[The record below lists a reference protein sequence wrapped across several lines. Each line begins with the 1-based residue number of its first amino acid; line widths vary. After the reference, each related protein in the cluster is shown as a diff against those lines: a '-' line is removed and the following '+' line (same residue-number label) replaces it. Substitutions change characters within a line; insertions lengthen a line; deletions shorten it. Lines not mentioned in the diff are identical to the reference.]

1 MRTHSRVTS
10 WALLSPWMI
19 AFALFGLYPFAFSLL
34 VSFTDYSPL
43 RGSEWN
49 WVGLRHYLRALADPD
64 LWNALRNTGIFV
76 VGTIPFTTAAALGL
90 ALAVQPAF
98 RGRTL
103 FRVGFF
109 LPSVVSVVVLSL
121 VFKGLYASNGSLN
134 AALSA
139 LGLPTPAWLQD
150 PNTALAAI
158 MAMDVWAACGYYML
172 IFLAGLEAI
181 PEELHDAAKLDGA
194 SAWTR
199 FTHITLPLLR
209 PTMLFVV
216 VVNTIRSLQ
225 IFAEIFVMTRGGP
238 LGSTTTVVFHLYEQA
253 FGRFELGYAS
263 AIAWLLFL
271 LSMGLAWL
279 QMRALASREEPAR

>member
-1 MRTHSRVTS
+1 MRTHSRATS
-10 WALLSPWMI
+10 WGLLSPWVI
-19 AFALFGLYPFAFSLL
+19 AFGLFGVFPFGFSLL
-34 VSFTDYSPL
+34 ASFTDYSPL
-43 RGSEWN
+43 RGSEWS
-49 WVGLRHYLRALADPD
+49 WVGLEHYGRALADRE
-64 LWNALRNTGIFV
+64 LWGALRNTAFFV

-121 VFKGLYASNGSLN
+121 VFKGLYATNGSLN
-134 AALSA
+134 AALA
-139 LGLPTPAWLQD
+139 AFGLPTPAWLQD
-150 PNTALAAI
+150 PATALLAI

-172 IFLAGLEAI
+172 IFLAGLESI

-209 PTMLFVV
+209 PTLLFVI

-225 IFAEIFVMTRGGP
+225 VFAEIFVMTRGGP

-271 LSMGLAWL
+271 LSMGLAWV
-279 QMRALASREEPAR
+279 QMRLLAEREEGAR